1 MTGSSFSFY
10 NADVLTP
17 AGVARAPLH
26 IEKGVVASAP
36 QSVAFDLDGFLVL
49 PGIIDLHGDGFER
62 HLAPRRGAVKNL
74 QTGFSAVQ
82 SELAAHGITTA
93 CLAQFYSWE
102 GGMRGPEFAE
112 KFLQALQCFQQ
123 SSPLTLRAQLRFE
136 THMLDHYERFADLC
150 TRFQV
155 PYIVF
160 NDHIPH
166 GALAAGK
173 RPPRLTGQ
181 ALKSGRNPEAHLALL
196 KQMHDAHDQVPAA
209 LLRLRALLRAQT
221 ILGSHDDRSA
231 QQRQIWAQMG
241 VSICEFP
248 ETYEVAKQA
257 HTLGSPVIMGAPNLL
272 RGGSHKGNIGV
283 STLLA
288 EGLCDALASDYHYP
302 SLCQAA
308 LSLEADIGIAKAWAL
323 VSSRPAQ
330 ILGLN
335 DRGHLAIGQR
345 ADMVVLEGRSR
356 AVEGTFAQGRAVHLT
371 GSLAAR
377 MTGLVCDNALA

>member
-10 NADVLTP
+10 NADILMPT
-17 AGVARAPLH
+17 GVARAPLH
-26 IEKGVVASAP
+26 IEKGAVASAP

-166 GALAAGK
+166 AVLAAGK
-173 RPPRLTGQ
+173 RPP
-181 ALKSGRNPEAHLALL
+181 P
-196 KQMHDAHDQVPAA
+196 D
-209 LLRLRALLRAQT
+209 
-221 ILGSHDDRSA
+221 
-231 QQRQIWAQMG
+231 
-241 VSICEFP
+241 
-248 ETYEVAKQA
+248 
-257 HTLGSPVIMGAPNLL
+257 
-272 RGGSHKGNIGV
+272 
-283 STLLA
+283 
-288 EGLCDALASDYHYP
+288 
-302 SLCQAA
+302 
-308 LSLEADIGIAKAWAL
+308 
-323 VSSRPAQ
+323 
-330 ILGLN
+330 
-335 DRGHLAIGQR
+335 
-345 ADMVVLEGRSR
+345 
-356 AVEGTFAQGRAVHLT
+356 
-371 GSLAAR
+371 
-377 MTGLVCDNALA
+377 

>member
-1 MTGSSFSFY
+1 MRKAVAACAVAVPLAARDDAS
-10 NADVLTP
+10 L
-17 AGVARAPLH
+17 AGVN
-26 IEKGVVASAP
+26 VAEY
-36 QSVAFDLDGFLVL
+36 
-49 PGIIDLHGDGFER
+49 DGFER

-150 TRFQV
+150 IRFQV

-181 ALKSGRNPEAHLALL
+181 ALKSGRNPDAHLALL
-196 KQMHDAHDQVPAA
+196 RQMHDARGQVPAA
-209 LLRLRALLRAQT
+209 LLRLRMLLSAHT
-221 ILGSHDDRSA
+221 ILGRVTVVCALLSADLEQGRS
-231 QQRQIWAQMG
+231 
-241 VSICEFP
+241 
-248 ETYEVAKQA
+248 
-257 HTLGSPVIMGAPNLL
+257 
-272 RGGSHKGNIGV
+272 
-283 STLLA
+283 
-288 EGLCDALASDYHYP
+288 
-302 SLCQAA
+302 
-308 LSLEADIGIAKAWAL
+308 
-323 VSSRPAQ
+323 VSSIRTHCRNNHA
-330 ILGLN
+330 GLF
-335 DRGHLAIGQR
+335 DHGG
-345 ADMVVLEGRSR
+345 
-356 AVEGTFAQGRAVHLT
+356 
-371 GSLAAR
+371 
-377 MTGLVCDNALA
+377 